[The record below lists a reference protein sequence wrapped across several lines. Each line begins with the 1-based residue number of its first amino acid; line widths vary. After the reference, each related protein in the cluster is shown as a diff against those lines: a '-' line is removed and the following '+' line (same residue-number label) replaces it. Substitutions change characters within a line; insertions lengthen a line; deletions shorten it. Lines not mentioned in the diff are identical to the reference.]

1 MALTASPADQ
11 RRLLDLQDVDTRI
24 RQFEHKERVLQ
35 DDPEIAASDQALMAL
50 DRAVLER
57 LGAVDDLQAEVRR
70 IEADVQTVEA
80 RTVRNRDRMQ
90 QTSDAKTA
98 TAMEHEIA
106 SLDKRR
112 SDLEDIELEVMERL
126 ETAEGEL
133 AAARTAA
140 DDERARR
147 GRLATARDQGLHG
160 VRDELEA
167 ARTDRGAVEATIP
180 ADLLALYE
188 RQRARYG
195 LGASH
200 LTRGISTASGVQ
212 LTSAELHDVR
222 KAAPDAVLLCP
233 SSSAI
238 LVRTEDSGL

>member
-1 MALTASPADQ
+1 MALTASPEDQ

-24 RQFEHKERVLQ
+24 RQFEHKERTLL
-35 DDPEIAASDQALMAL
+35 DDPEIAASDDALVGH
-50 DRAVLER
+50 DRTVLER

-80 RTVRNRDRMQ
+80 RAKRNRERLQ

-126 ETAEGEL
+126 ETAEAALAGAR
-133 AAARTAA
+133 AAAEE
-140 DDERARR
+140 ERARR
-147 GRLATARDQGLHG
+147 GRLATARDQGLVG

-167 ARTDRGAVEATIP
+167 ARTDRTRVEATIP

-200 LTRGISTASGVQ
+200 LTRRMSSASGVE
-212 LTSAELHDVR
+212 LTSAELYEVR
-222 KAAPDAVLLCP
+222 SAAPDAVLLCP

>member
-1 MALTASPADQ
+1 MALTASPEDQ

-35 DDPEIAASDQALMAL
+35 EDAEIAASDDALVGL
-50 DRAVLER
+50 DRTVLER

-70 IEADVQTVEA
+70 IEADVETVEA
-80 RTVRNRDRMQ
+80 RAKRNRERLQ

-98 TAMEHEIA
+98 SAMEHEIA
-106 SLDKRR
+106 TLDKRR

-126 ETAEGEL
+126 EVAEGEL
-133 AAARTAA
+133 GEARTAA
-140 DDERARR
+140 EDERARR
-147 GRLATARDQGLHG
+147 GRLATARDQGLKG
-160 VRDELEA
+160 VRVELDA
-167 ARTDRGAVEATIP
+167 ARSDRAGAEAGIP

-212 LTSAELHDVR
+212 LTAAELAEVR
-222 KAAPDAVLLCP
+222 AAAPDAVVLCP

-238 LVRTEDSGL
+238 LVRTEESGL

>member
-1 MALTASPADQ
+1 MALTASPEDQ

-24 RQFEHKERVLQ
+24 RQFEHKERTLQ
-35 DDPEIAASDQALMAL
+35 SDPEIAAADDALVGL
-50 DRAVLER
+50 DRTVLER

-70 IEADVQTVEA
+70 IEADVAVVEA
-80 RTVRNRDRMQ
+80 RAARNRERLQ

-106 SLDKRR
+106 TLDARR

-126 ETAEGEL
+126 ETAEAELQAARDAAQAERERRERL
-133 AAARTAA
+133 AA
-140 DDERARR
+140 
-147 GRLATARDQGLHG
+147 ARDQGLAG
-160 VRDELEA
+160 VRVELEA
-167 ARTDRGAVEATIP
+167 ARSDRAAVEATIP

-200 LTRGISTASGVQ
+200 LERGMSTASGVQ
-212 LTSAELHDVR
+212 LTSAELADVR
-222 KAAPDAVLLCP
+222 RAAPDAVLLCP

-238 LVRTEDSGL
+238 LVRTEESGL

>member
-1 MALTASPADQ
+1 MALTASPEDQ
-11 RRLLDLQDVDTRI
+11 RRLLTLQDVDTRI
-24 RQFEHKERVLQ
+24 RQFEHKERTLL
-35 DDPEIAASDQALMAL
+35 DDPEIAASDDALVGL
-50 DRAVLER
+50 DRTVLER

-70 IEADVQTVEA
+70 IEADVQIVEA
-80 RTVRNRDRMQ
+80 RAARNRERLQ

-106 SLDKRR
+106 TLDRRR

-126 ETAEGEL
+126 EGAEAELQTARD
-133 AAARTAA
+133 AAQV
-140 DDERARR
+140 ERDRR
-147 GRLATARDQGLHG
+147 DRLATARDQGLAG
-160 VRDELEA
+160 VRVELEA
-167 ARTDRGAVEATIP
+167 ARSDRAGAESGIP
-180 ADLLALYE
+180 TDLLALYE

-212 LTSAELHDVR
+212 LTSAELAEVR
-222 KAAPDAVLLCP
+222 NAAPDAVVLCP

-238 LVRTEDSGL
+238 LVRTEESGL

>member
-1 MALTASPADQ
+1 MAVTASPDDQ

-24 RQFEHKERVLQ
+24 RQFEHKERTLA
-35 DDPEIAASDQALMAL
+35 DDPEIAGIDDALVEH
-50 DRAVLER
+50 DRTVLER

-70 IEADVQTVEA
+70 IEGDVEIVEA
-80 RTVRNRDRMQ
+80 RAKRNRERLQ

-98 TAMEHEIA
+98 SAMEHEIA
-106 SLDKRR
+106 TLDARR

-126 ETAEGEL
+126 EAAESELQAARDAAQAERDRRERL
-133 AAARTAA
+133 AA
-140 DDERARR
+140 
-147 GRLATARDQGLHG
+147 ARDQGLAG
-160 VRDELEA
+160 VRVELDA
-167 ARTDRGAVEATIP
+167 ARTDRASVEASIP

-195 LGASH
+195 MGASH

-212 LTSAELHDVR
+212 LTAAELAEVR
-222 KAAPDAVLLCP
+222 SAAPDAVVLCP

>member
-1 MALTASPADQ
+1 MALTASPEDQ

-24 RQFEHKERVLQ
+24 RQFEHKARVLQ
-35 DDPEIAASDQALMAL
+35 DDPEIAASDDALVAL

-57 LGAVDDLQAEVRR
+57 LGTVDDLQAEVRR
-70 IEADVQTVEA
+70 IEADVATVEA
-80 RTVRNRDRMQ
+80 RATRNRERLQ

-98 TAMEHEIA
+98 SAMEHEIA
-106 SLDKRR
+106 TLDRRR

-126 ETAEGEL
+126 EAAEGEL
-133 AAARTAA
+133 AAARAA
-140 DDERARR
+140 AEDERARR
-147 GRLATARDQGLHG
+147 ERLAKARDQGLAG
-160 VRDELEA
+160 VRSELEA
-167 ARTDRGAVEATIP
+167 ARSDRGGVEASIP

-212 LTSAELHDVR
+212 LTAAELAEIR
-222 KAAPDAVLLCP
+222 GAAPDAVLLCP

-238 LVRTEDSGL
+238 LVRTEESGL